1 MSLPPRVSH
10 RLPHRVPPS
19 EPRLCSKLY
28 FPTPTA
34 IRRVIGGDKD
44 KGKDNLD
51 LDVATGA
58 GGLGCVRALIQRASS
73 KEVTDTLSPQ
83 QVS

>member
-10 RLPHRVPPS
+10 RPPHRVPPS
-19 EPRLCSKLY
+19 ETRLCLKLY

-44 KGKDNLD
+44 KGNLD
-51 LDVATGA
+51 LDVASGA